1 MQHIS
6 YPSRHGK
13 PLIEHISTNIRKKVI
28 CENLIPCEA
37 ISDHDAPFVVLNRKK
52 QKFQRRYKFAHDE
65 KTFNSENYINNLSQ
79 LLLFT
84 VYSFND
90 PDDQVETLNKLITDC
105 LSRHAQ

>member
-37 ISDHDAPFVVLNRKK
+37 ISDHDAGTIK
-52 QKFQRRYKFAHDE
+52 QE
-65 KTFNSENYINNLSQ
+65 KAEVST
-79 LLLFT
+79 
-84 VYSFND
+84 
-90 PDDQVETLNKLITDC
+90 
-105 LSRHAQ
+105 